1 MALITFQNVHL
12 AFGGPVIFNGIN
24 LSIEEGEKVSLTGRN
39 GTGKSTLL
47 KLISGSVSPD
57 SGFVSVQRGI
67 RVAFLSQEVP
77 TGIAGN
83 VFDVIAGGLQDHF
96 DLVRQYH
103 EISNKLSEE
112 NSPAL
117 LEKLNR
123 LHNSLDRVNG
133 WEMQQR
139 VERIISQ
146 FGFEADA
153 AFNSLSAGLKRQ
165 VLLGK
170 TLASQ
175 PHVLLLDEP
184 TNHMDID
191 SIKRLEEFLIRF
203 TGTLVFVT
211 HDRTFLR
218 RVANRIV
225 EIDRGKLFSQN
236 CNYDTFLVRKQA
248 LLDAEEAENRLFDKK
263 LVKEEQWIRQ
273 GIKARRTRNE
283 GRVRELKK
291 MREARKS
298 RRQRS
303 GLVNMQLH
311 EGDRSGKIVSEVEKI
326 NFGYGEKILISN
338 FSTTILKGDRIGI
351 IGPNGIGKTTLINI
365 LLGKIKPLA
374 GKVRTGTGIQLT
386 YFDQLREQL
395 DETKN
400 VRDNIGDGQN
410 VLSINGNNRHVIGYL
425 KDFLFSPEQALAPIS
440 RLSGGERNRLLLA
453 RLFTRPSNVLVLDE
467 PTNDLDAETLELLEE
482 LLMQYKGT
490 ILLVSHDRSF
500 INNIVTS
507 TIVFE
512 KKGVVKEY
520 IGGYDDWI
528 RQRPEEVIKKKA
540 AKKIKQRTDNSQKK
554 GLKLGYMEEREL
566 KTLPEKIEKLE
577 VQQKELFQLMS
588 GPDFYKQQKSE
599 IVKTTEKVESLK
611 EDLNKAYKRWE
622 ELEEL

>member
-12 AFGGPVIFNGIN
+12 AFGGPVIFDGIN
-24 LSIEEGEKVSLTGRN
+24 LSVEQGEKVSLTGRN

-57 SGFVSVQRGI
+57 SGFVSIQKGI

-77 TGIAGN
+77 PDIAGS

-96 DLVRQYH
+96 DLVMQYH

-112 NSPAL
+112 DSPAL

-133 WEMQQR
+133 WEMQQQ
-139 VERIISQ
+139 VDKIISQ
-146 FGFEADA
+146 FGFDADA

-170 TLASQ
+170 TLAGQ

-236 CNYDTFLVRKQA
+236 CDYDTFLTRKQA
-248 LLDAEEAENRLFDKK
+248 LLDAEEAENKLFDKK

-291 MREARKS
+291 MREARNS

-311 EGDRSGKIVSEVEKI
+311 EVDRSGKIVAEVEKI

-338 FSTTILKGDRIGI
+338 FSTTILKGDRVGI

-425 KDFLFSPEQALAPIS
+425 KDFLFSPEQTLAPIS
-440 RLSGGERNRLLLA
+440 KLSGGERNRLLLA

-512 KKGVVKEY
+512 KKGSVKEY

-528 RQRPEEVIKKKA
+528 RQRPAEVIKKKA
-540 AKKIKQRTDNSQKK
+540 AKKIKQRTDSSQKK
-554 GLKLGYMEEREL
+554 GRKLGYMEEREL
-566 KTLPEKIEKLE
+566 KALPEKIEKLE
-577 VQQKELFQLMS
+577 AEQEKLFKIMS

-611 EDLNKAYKRWE
+611 ENLNKAYKRWE
-622 ELEEL
+622 ELEK

>member
-12 AFGGPVIFNGIN
+12 AFGGPVIFDGIN
-24 LSIEEGEKVSLTGRN
+24 LSVEQGEKVSLTGRN

-57 SGFVSVQRGI
+57 SGFVSIQKGI

-77 TGIAGN
+77 PDIAGS

-96 DLVRQYH
+96 DLVMQYH

-112 NSPAL
+112 DSPAL

-133 WEMQQR
+133 WEMQQQ
-139 VERIISQ
+139 VDKIISQ
-146 FGFEADA
+146 FGFDADA

-170 TLASQ
+170 TLAGQ

-236 CNYDTFLVRKQA
+236 CDYDTFLVRKQA
-248 LLDAEEAENRLFDKK
+248 LLDAEEAENKLFDKK

-311 EGDRSGKIVSEVEKI
+311 EGDRSGKIVAEVEKI
-326 NFGYGEKILISN
+326 NFGYSEKTLISN
-338 FSTTILKGDRIGI
+338 FSTTILKGDRVGI

-540 AKKIKQRTDNSQKK
+540 AKKIKQRTDNLQKK
-554 GLKLGYMEEREL
+554 GRKLGYMEEREL
-566 KTLPEKIEKLE
+566 KALPEKIEKLE
-577 VQQKELFQLMS
+577 AEQEKLFKIMS

-611 EDLNKAYKRWE
+611 ENLNKAYKRWE
-622 ELEEL
+622 ELEK

>member
-1 MALITFQNVHL
+1 MALINIQNVNL

-24 LSIEEGEKVSLTGRN
+24 LSIEQGEKVSLTGRN
-39 GTGKSTLL
+39 GIGKSTLL
-47 KLISGSVSPD
+47 KLISGSISPD
-57 SGFVSVQRGI
+57 SGSISIQKGI
-67 RVAFLSQEVP
+67 RVAFLLQEVP
-77 TGIAGN
+77 QDIEGS
-83 VFDVIAGGLQDHF
+83 VFDVISGGLQSHF
-96 DLVRQYH
+96 DLVRRYH
-103 EISNKLSEE
+103 TISNKLSDED
-112 NSPAL
+112 SPAL
-117 LEKLNR
+117 LDELNQV
-123 LHNSLDRVNG
+123 HNSLDRVNG
-133 WEMQQR
+133 WEMKQH
-139 VERIISQ
+139 VDKIISQ
-146 FGFEADA
+146 FGFDPDFT
-153 AFNSLSAGLKRQ
+153 FNSLSAGLKRQ
-165 VLLGK
+165 VLLGR
-170 TLASQ
+170 TLAGQ
-175 PHVLLLDEP
+175 PHILLLDEP

-203 TGTLVFVT
+203 SGTLVFVT

-218 RVANRIV
+218 KVANRIV

-236 CNYDTFLVRKQA
+236 CNYDVFLVRKQA

-263 LVKEEQWIRQ
+263 LVKEEHWIRQ

-291 MREARKS
+291 MRETRKS

-311 EGDRSGKIVSEVEKI
+311 EGRRSGKLVAELEQI
-326 NFGYGEKILISN
+326 NFAYGEKVVISN
-338 FSTTILKGDRIGI
+338 FSTTILKGDRVGI
-351 IGPNGIGKTTLINI
+351 IGPNGIGKTTLLSI
-365 LLGKIKPLA
+365 LLGKLKPLA
-374 GKVRTGTGIQLT
+374 GKVRTGTGIQLN

-400 VRDNIGDGQN
+400 VRENVGDGQDI
-410 VLSINGNNRHVIGYL
+410 LTINGNNRHVIGYL

-440 RLSGGERNRLLLA
+440 MLSGGERNRLLLA
-453 RLFTRPSNVLVLDE
+453 RMFTRSSNLLVLDE

-520 IGGYDDWI
+520 VGGYDDWI
-528 RQRPEEVIKKKA
+528 RQRPTEVIKKKKA
-540 AKKIKQRTDNSQKK
+540 TKIKQQTVDPRKK
-554 GLKLGYMEEREL
+554 GRKLGYMEEREL
-566 KTLPEKIEKLE
+566 KSLPEKIEKLE
-577 VQQKELFQLMS
+577 AQQEELFQVMS

-599 IVKTTEKVESLK
+599 IVKITEKVESLK
-611 EDLNKAYKRWE
+611 EVLNKAYKRWE

>member
-1 MALITFQNVHL
+1 
-12 AFGGPVIFNGIN
+12 
-24 LSIEEGEKVSLTGRN
+24 
-39 GTGKSTLL
+39 
-47 KLISGSVSPD
+47 
-57 SGFVSVQRGI
+57 
-67 RVAFLSQEVP
+67 
-77 TGIAGN
+77 
-83 VFDVIAGGLQDHF
+83 
-96 DLVRQYH
+96 
-103 EISNKLSEE
+103 
-112 NSPAL
+112 
-117 LEKLNR
+117 
-123 LHNSLDRVNG
+123 
-133 WEMQQR
+133 
-139 VERIISQ
+139 
-146 FGFEADA
+146 
-153 AFNSLSAGLKRQ
+153 
-165 VLLGK
+165 
-170 TLASQ
+170 
-175 PHVLLLDEP
+175 
-184 TNHMDID
+184 
-191 SIKRLEEFLIRF
+191 
-203 TGTLVFVT
+203 
-211 HDRTFLR
+211 
-218 RVANRIV
+218 
-225 EIDRGKLFSQN
+225 
-236 CNYDTFLVRKQA
+236 
-248 LLDAEEAENRLFDKK
+248 
-263 LVKEEQWIRQ
+263 
-273 GIKARRTRNE
+273 
-283 GRVRELKK
+283 
-291 MREARKS
+291 
-298 RRQRS
+298 S

-311 EGDRSGKIVSEVEKI
+311 EGDRSGKIVAEVEKI

-338 FSTTILKGDRIGI
+338 FSTTILKGDRVGI

-528 RQRPEEVIKKKA
+528 RQRPAEVIKKKA
-540 AKKIKQRTDNSQKK
+540 AKKIKQRTDSSQKK
-554 GLKLGYMEEREL
+554 GRKLGYMEEREL
-566 KTLPEKIEKLE
+566 KALPEKIEKLE
-577 VQQKELFQLMS
+577 AEQEKLFKIMS

-611 EDLNKAYKRWE
+611 ENLNKAYKRWE
-622 ELEEL
+622 ELEK

>member
-12 AFGGPVIFNGIN
+12 AFGGPVIFDGIN
-24 LSIEEGEKVSLTGRN
+24 LSVEQGEKVSLTGRN

-57 SGFVSVQRGI
+57 SGFVSIQKGI

-77 TGIAGN
+77 PDIAGS

-96 DLVRQYH
+96 DLVMQYH

-133 WEMQQR
+133 WEMQQQ
-139 VERIISQ
+139 VDKIISQ
-146 FGFEADA
+146 FGFDADA

-170 TLASQ
+170 TLAGQ

-218 RVANRIV
+218 RIANRIV

-236 CNYDTFLVRKQA
+236 CDYDTFLVRKQA
-248 LLDAEEAENRLFDKK
+248 LLDAEEAENKLFDKK

-291 MREARKS
+291 MREARNS

-311 EGDRSGKIVSEVEKI
+311 EGDRSGKIVAEVEKI
-326 NFGYGEKILISN
+326 NFGYGEKTLISN
-338 FSTTILKGDRIGI
+338 FSTTILKGDRVGI

-528 RQRPEEVIKKKA
+528 RQRPAEVIKKKA
-540 AKKIKQRTDNSQKK
+540 AKKIKQRTDSSQKK
-554 GLKLGYMEEREL
+554 GRKLGYMEEREL
-566 KTLPEKIEKLE
+566 KALPEKIEKLE
-577 VQQKELFQLMS
+577 AEQEKLFKIMS

-611 EDLNKAYKRWE
+611 ENLNKAYKRWE
-622 ELEEL
+622 ELEK